1 MDGALFAAREI
12 LTEITPLKTDCGRL
26 CRAGCCASLEG
37 EDTGMLLFPGEEV
50 CYENRTG
57 WHLQRT
63 GMGYWLLTCPGTCVR
78 EERPLSCRIFPLF
91 PEPAGEG
98 IRVRMDVRAG
108 AVCPLRK
115 MGLQA
120 LDPAFAEAVRRAGM
134 ILLAD
139 KTQQAFLEQLAAE
152 QREFRQLKAKFRFQ
166 TKG

>member
-1 MDGALFAAREI
+1 MNGALFAAREI

-26 CRAGCCASLEG
+26 CQAACCASLEG
-37 EDTGMLLFPGEEV
+37 EETGMLLFPGEEV

-63 GMGYWLLTCPGTCVR
+63 ETGSWLLICSGTCVR
-78 EERPLSCRIFPLF
+78 EDRPLSCRFFPLL
-91 PEPAGEG
+91 PEPAGDE
-98 IRVRMDVRAG
+98 IRIRMDARAG

-134 ILLAD
+134 ILLTD
-139 KTQQAFLEQLAAE
+139 KAQRTFLEQLAAE
-152 QREFRQLKAKFRFQ
+152 QRELRQLKVKFRFQ
-166 TKG
+166 AKG